1 VNDLCF
7 TIEENFTEC
16 WLQLVHPE
24 DRDQVLADL
33 SVWTREGQEY
43 SNEFR
48 LLTSKGII
56 RWVHIRSSPMLSDQG
71 KILGHVGTLEDI
83 TESKQAE
90 RGRFI
95 REERQQAE
103 AANRTKDEF
112 LATLSHE
119 LRTPLNSMLGWARL
133 LRTRKFDENTT
144 ARALETIERNANSQ
158 AQLIEDILDVSRI
171 IQGKIRLNLRPIN
184 HPVIEA
190 AMDAVHPAADAKS
203 MRLKPYLTPPC
214 CYRLRRS
221 RPLAAS
227 CLELTPTRSS
237 SHL

>member
-1 VNDLCF
+1 VLTRRHFLTD
-7 TIEENFTEC
+7 IEGRCTYTNSRCEGSVVSQLRRTSEC

-90 RGRFI
+90 SERGRFI
-95 REERQQAE
+95 REQEARQQAE

-144 ARALETIERNANSQ
+144 ARAR
-158 AQLIEDILDVSRI
+158 DD
-171 IQGKIRLNLRPIN
+171 
-184 HPVIEA
+184 
-190 AMDAVHPAADAKS
+190 
-203 MRLKPYLTPPC
+203 
-214 CYRLRRS
+214 
-221 RPLAAS
+221 
-227 CLELTPTRSS
+227 
-237 SHL
+237 